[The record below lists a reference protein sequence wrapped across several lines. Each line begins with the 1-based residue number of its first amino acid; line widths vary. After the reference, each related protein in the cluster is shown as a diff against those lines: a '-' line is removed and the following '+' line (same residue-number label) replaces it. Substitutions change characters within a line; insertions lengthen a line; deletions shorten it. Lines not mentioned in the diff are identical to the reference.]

1 MLKKLKNE
9 KGSMIFEFIV
19 IIAVVAITAVV
30 ILPLVSD
37 AISNRIDSTADSFSG
52 TDTII
57 EIE

>member
-1 MLKKLKNE
+1 MLKKIRNE

-37 AISNRIDSTADSFSG
+37 AISNRINATADSFSG

>member
-1 MLKKLKNE
+1 MFKILKSK
-9 KGSMIFEFIV
+9 KGSGIFEFIV
-19 IIAVVAITAVV
+19 IIAVVAIVAVA

-37 AISNRIDSTADSFSG
+37 AISKRIDTTADSFNG

>member
-1 MLKKLKNE
+1 MK
-9 KGSMIFEFIV
+9 IEFIV

>member
-1 MLKKLKNE
+1 
-9 KGSMIFEFIV
+9 MIFEFIV

-37 AISNRIDSTADSFSG
+37 AISNRINATADSFSG